1 MQSEYFVIE
10 SAASNDH
17 PMLSWDEYISTF
29 GGPKPFKPLGRP
41 IKLRLGKPIPKNP
54 VMVDHHELP
63 SPVFSARLKDALE
76 PLELHGVQF
85 ILADV
90 TVKPGDV
97 RPYWL
102 MHVYNWI
109 ECMDRQLSRFKLSP
123 YGIALSLPRLVL
135 DEKVLQE
142 IPLERRQVFRLKE
155 STSTH
160 VFHQSVVEKVL
171 ALQPEGL
178 RFIRVDKWSDSAA
191 FQP

>member
-1 MQSEYFVIE
+1 
-10 SAASNDH
+10 
-17 PMLSWDEYISTF
+17 
-29 GGPKPFKPLGRP
+29 
-41 IKLRLGKPIPKNP
+41 
-54 VMVDHHELP
+54 
-63 SPVFSARLKDALE
+63 
-76 PLELHGVQF
+76 
-85 ILADV
+85 
-90 TVKPGDV
+90 
-97 RPYWL
+97 
-102 MHVYNWI
+102 
-109 ECMDRQLSRFKLSP
+109 MDRQLSRFKLSP

-160 VFHQSVVEKVL
+160 VFHQSVVEKVA